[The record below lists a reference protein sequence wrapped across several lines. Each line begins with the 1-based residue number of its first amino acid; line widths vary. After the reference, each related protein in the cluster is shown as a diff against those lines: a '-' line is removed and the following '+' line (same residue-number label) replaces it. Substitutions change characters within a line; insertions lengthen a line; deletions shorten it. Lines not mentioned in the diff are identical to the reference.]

1 MLDELKKTISST
13 IRQDYAG
20 HCVYLR
26 LPKRGKTKHQNKA
39 SPWHDNFLNCPN
51 HYFSTRPALVNIDRS
66 KLPVELQLRSIT

>member
-39 SPWHDNFLNCPN
+39 SPRLGIRHLVHFLPLIYQWC
-51 HYFSTRPALVNIDRS
+51 HTRWLEYFSSKQDRQ
-66 KLPVELQLRSIT
+66 K